1 MIWQILGLVFVQT
14 GSPSYLASQHNL
26 CKASIKRMEK
36 QKEGSG
42 REKGPFVMVAE
53 YKLYGTDISYDSIY
67 FSYLKKKGGG
77 GSISQ

>member
-1 MIWQILGLVFVQT
+1 
-14 GSPSYLASQHNL
+14 
-26 CKASIKRMEK
+26 MEK

-77 GSISQ
+77 DRSANQKPCCRDLLVPLAYTKAWYFLLD